1 MLPMKDNISLRRN
14 QGIIRFLKKFSAC
27 LPVLLCGLL
36 VCSGSALAQGL
47 ATLRG
52 TVTDSSGS
60 VVPSASITLTQAG
73 TGFSRAVSTDTE
85 GNYLIPA
92 LHPADY
98 VLNAQATGFRQSTR
112 KGITLLADK
121 SVTVNVQMEV
131 GDATQTLTVEAA
143 ATQVDTTTGTQSQVI
158 NHTQMVELPLNG
170 RNAAELSLLVAGASP
185 PPPGGGGSLQ
195 GVSKQF
201 PSQIAVSTN
210 GAQEDQ
216 VSYQLDGGTFMDEF
230 FSVNLPFP
238 LPDALQE
245 FSVET
250 SNYAAQYGSNS
261 GGVVNIITKSGTNS
275 MHGDVFEFNRNA
287 VFNARNFFAG
297 RRDQL
302 KRNQYGFTLGGPVVI
317 PKLFNGRDRTFWFF
331 GYQGTRL
338 RNIGG
343 TSSAFVPTPANLN
356 GDFSAYVDAGSPNN
370 PLGKAVQ
377 IIDPQTGVPFPGNII
392 PVSRLDPAA
401 LGAEKFLPKPAG
413 TGLVFYQ
420 GRVVQNL
427 EETVERFDHSFS
439 SADRLTFRAT
449 WNHFQNAAV
458 FDPQNIL
465 TLSGGSD
472 IAAQNYLLHEIH
484 VIRPNI
490 LNDFRFTYWRL
501 KSSRGSAPGSPNVA
515 DFGVQNIFQANPKSV
530 QGLTVSGFFSFSEF
544 PFAAF
549 VRQGFTWADDLSWT
563 HGHHN
568 LQYGVSADRSR
579 FDLANNVAMDGN
591 FTFTSDATNLALA
604 SFLLGKMRTFTQ
616 GSGQPENLRG
626 LFLGF
631 YAQDSFR
638 VSKRLTLNFGLRYEP
653 GIPWDE
659 IRGRFNYFKPADY
672 YSGVHSRVF
681 PNAPVGLTFQGDP
694 GVPYRIGW
702 GTDMNNV
709 MPRFGFAWD
718 VFGDGKTSVR
728 GGGGLFYDSRIG
740 GGMLNTITGVGN
752 GNVAPFAPTII
763 ITNPQGPFSNPYLG
777 TTNPFPAPQP
787 PPGNVTFPAPL
798 AVASVDSAHKN
809 LVTPLMYNWNLA
821 VERQLVSD
829 WLVRLA
835 YVGSHGSH
843 LRDLVQLNP
852 AVYTRGSSLSPDQR
866 RVFPGYSSIFQT
878 SMDVNSG
885 YHSAQVSMEKRFSQ
899 NGLLHG
905 VTLLANY
912 TFSKSIDTAP
922 VGGSVIGAGVS
933 TIPFWTP
940 GRRNMD
946 RGLSDFN
953 HAHRMVVSY
962 VWPLPKLSGI
972 NRFAQRVIGGW
983 EMTGLLSAQTGFPFT
998 VIAGQDQSQTAIGQ
1012 DRAVVT
1018 GDPYGPGA
1026 CGSRAPCV
1034 DFLNRKSFSLPA
1046 SGTFGNVGKDSV
1058 AGPRLM
1064 TWDTGLFKNFPFRE
1078 NCKVQVRAE
1087 FFNVFNRANF
1097 NNPSNS
1103 VSAGAFGSIS
1113 GAADP
1118 RIGQLALKIVF

>member
-1 MLPMKDNISLRRN
+1 MLAMKNS
-14 QGIIRFLKKFSAC
+14 FLLF
-27 LPVLLCGLL
+27 GLF

-52 TVTDSSGS
+52 TVSDSSGA
-60 VVPSASITLTQAG
+60 VVPSAEVTLAQVG
-73 TGFSRAVSTDTE
+73 TGLSRVVSTDAE
-85 GNYLIPA
+85 GSYLIPA
-92 LHPADY
+92 LQPAGY
-98 VLNAQATGFRQSTR
+98 ILTAQAKGFRQSTR
-112 KGITLLADK
+112 KGITLLADT

-143 ATQVDTTTGTQSQVI
+143 STQVDTTTGTQSQVI
-158 NHTQMVELPLNG
+158 NQTQMVELPLNG

-185 PPPGGGGSLQ
+185 PPAGGGGSLQ

-275 MHGDVFEFNRNA
+275 LHGDLFEFDRNA
-287 VFNARNFFAG
+287 VFNARNFFAS

-302 KRNQYGFTLGGPVVI
+302 KRNQYGFTLGGPVVV

-356 GDFSAYVDAGSPNN
+356 GDFSAYSSASNPNN
-370 PLGKAVQ
+370 PLGKAIQV
-377 IIDPQTGVPFPGNII
+377 IDPQSGAPFPGNII
-392 PVSRLDPAA
+392 PVNRFDPAA
-401 LGAEKFLPKPAG
+401 LGVEKFLPKPAG

-427 EETVERFDHSFS
+427 NETVERFDHSFS
-439 SADRLTFRAT
+439 SADRITFRAT
-449 WNHFQNAAV
+449 WNQFENQSV

-465 TLSGGSD
+465 TISGGSN
-472 IAAQNYLLHEIH
+472 ITAQNYLLHEIH
-484 VIRPNI
+484 LFRANL
-490 LNDFRFTYWRL
+490 LNDFRFTFWRL
-501 KSSRGSAPGSPNVA
+501 KSSRGPAPDSPNVA
-515 DFGVQNIFQANPKSV
+515 DFGVQNIFQASPKAV
-530 QGLTVSGFFSFSEF
+530 QGLTVSGFFSFSET

-549 VRQGFTWADDLSWT
+549 VRQGFTWADDMSWT

-568 LQYGVSADRSR
+568 FQYGVSADRSR
-579 FDLANNVAMDGN
+579 FDLTNNVAMDGN
-591 FTFTSDATNLALA
+591 FNFTSDATNVALA

-638 VSKRLTLNFGLRYEP
+638 VSKRLTLNFGVRYEP

-659 IRGRFNYFKPADY
+659 IRGRFNYFKPSDY
-672 YSGVHSRVF
+672 SSGVHSQVF

-694 GVPYRIGW
+694 GVPSNIGW
-702 GTDMNNV
+702 AKDMNNV
-709 MPRFGFAWD
+709 MPRVGFAWD

-740 GGMLNTITGVGN
+740 GAMLNTITGVGT

-787 PPGNVTFPAPL
+787 PPSNVTFPTPL
-798 AVASVDSAHKN
+798 AVATVDSSHRN
-809 LVTPLMYNWNLA
+809 LVTPLLYNWNLA
-821 VERQLVSD
+821 VERQLVPG
-829 WLVRLA
+829 WLVRAA
-835 YVGSHGSH
+835 YVGSHGTH

-852 AVYTRGSSLSPDQR
+852 AVYIPGSSLSPDQR

-878 SMDVNSG
+878 SMDVNSE
-885 YHSAQVSMEKRFSQ
+885 YHSAQFSMEKRFSQ
-899 NGLLHG
+899 SGLVNG

-912 TFSKSIDTAP
+912 TFSRSIDTAP
-922 VGGSVIGAGVS
+922 VGGGVIGGGVS
-933 TIPFWTP
+933 TIPFWSL

-953 HAHRMVVSY
+953 HTHRVVVSY
-962 VWPLPKLSGI
+962 DWPLPKLSGF
-972 NRFAQRVIGGW
+972 NRFTSGVLGGW
-983 EMTGLLSAQTGFPFT
+983 ELTGLMSAQTGFPFT
-998 VIAGQDQSQTAIGQ
+998 AVAGLDQSQTAIGQ
-1012 DRAVVT
+1012 DRAVIT
-1018 GDPYGPGA
+1018 GAPYGPGA
-1026 CGSRAPCV
+1026 CGNRAPCV
-1034 DFLNRKSFSLPA
+1034 DFLNRASFVLPA
-1046 SGTFGNVGKDSV
+1046 IGTFGNAGKDSLV
-1058 AGPRLM
+1058 GPGSI
-1064 TWDTGLFKNFPFRE
+1064 TWDMGLFKNFPFRE
-1078 NCKVQVRAE
+1078 HYRVQLRGE
-1087 FFNVFNRANF
+1087 FFNVLNRANF
-1097 NNPSNS
+1097 NNPTNS

-1113 GAADP
+1113 SAADP
-1118 RIGQLALKIVF
+1118 RIGQLALKLVF